1 MSSQTAWSAPCVQ
14 KPCLRKEQLQMKAE
28 AGRRKSKAS
37 LGAEEVPRR
46 PGPLS
51 EAASH
56 NKTYKENGMQFRV
69 QSLPCMCETLCS
81 VDNTKQTQKTRKKK
95 SERKDRR
102 MFDKMSNPKLGKT
115 IRMPRTRQAWWHM
128 PVFTSVS

>member
-81 VDNTKQTQKTRKKK
+81 VDNTKQTQKTRKKRVREK
-95 SERKDRR
+95 IEECLIKCQTP
-102 MFDKMSNPKLGKT
+102 N
-115 IRMPRTRQAWWHM
+115 
-128 PVFTSVS
+128 